1 MNLKIPLLTFATITI
16 GILIA
21 EEQRLSILRHSIDQL
36 SAELAKAQDQSS
48 ASLAE
53 LAKLRER
60 NDALASESDQLR
72 DRLAQAKSS
81 TPLDPNHPSSTPGDS
96 PKPDAKPEKAN
107 WMAGLAKMF
116 NDPEIKKLVQS
127 QQSAGTRMLF
137 SDLGKELNLSP
148 ELTTQVLDLLAE
160 RQNATST
167 PPSNPNDPPSPK
179 VAETNAKL
187 QSLLGPD
194 KAAKLTEYERTTG
207 DRMAIRQYQ
216 RSFSTAGLPLDEPQS
231 AALLKI
237 MKEERLKVPPSPL
250 EPGNQ
255 SLASSMAALQNGD
268 NFEQSLQTE
277 RGLQARV
284 LARAHTVLTPDQMTT
299 FESSQKQQLQRQEM
313 SIKMGKAIFGGAK

>member
-36 SAELAKAQDQSS
+36 SAELSKAQDQSS

-53 LAKLRER
+53 LATLRER
-60 NDALASESDQLR
+60 NDALASESAQLR

-81 TPLDPNHPSSTPGDS
+81 TPLDPNHPSTPTGDS

-107 WMAGLAKMF
+107 WMAGFAKMF

-127 QQSAGTRMLF
+127 QQSAGTRMLY
-137 SDLGKELNLSP
+137 SDLGKELNFSP
-148 ELTTQVLDLLAE
+148 ELTTQVLNLLAE
-160 RQNATST
+160 RQNASST
-167 PPSNPNDPPSPK
+167 PNDPPSPK
-179 VAETNAKL
+179 IAEINAQL
-187 QSLLGPD
+187 QSLLGPE

-216 RSFSTAGLPLDEPQS
+216 RSFSTAGLPLDDPQS

-284 LARAHTVLTPDQMTT
+284 LARAHTILTPDQMTT

>member
-1 MNLKIPLLTFATITI
+1 MNLKIPLLTLATITI
-16 GILIA
+16 GLLIA

-36 SAELAKAQDQSS
+36 SAELSKAQDQSS

-53 LAKLRER
+53 LATLRER
-60 NDALASESDQLR
+60 NDALASESAQLR

-81 TPLDPNHPSSTPGDS
+81 TPPDPNHPSTPTGDS
-96 PKPDAKPEKAN
+96 PKPDAKPEKPN

-127 QQSAGTRMLF
+127 QQSAGTRMLY
-137 SDLGKELNLSP
+137 SDLGKELNFSP
-148 ELTTQVLDLLAE
+148 ELTTQVLNLLAE
-160 RQNATST
+160 RQNASST
-167 PPSNPNDPPSPK
+167 PNDPPSPK
-179 VAETNAKL
+179 IAEINAQL
-187 QSLLGPD
+187 QSLLGPE

-207 DRMAIRQYQ
+207 DRMAIRQFQ
-216 RSFSTAGLPLDEPQS
+216 RSFSTAGLPLDDPQS

-237 MKEERLKVPPSPL
+237 MKEKRLKVTPSPL

-284 LARAHTVLTPDQMTT
+284 LARAHTILTPDQMTT
-299 FESSQKQQLQRQEM
+299 FESSQKQHLQRQEM
-313 SIKMGKAIFGGAK
+313 SIKMGKAIFGGSK

>member
-21 EEQRLSILRHSIDQL
+21 EEQRLSILQHSIDQL
-36 SAELAKAQDQSS
+36 SAELSKAQDQSS

-53 LAKLRER
+53 LATLRER
-60 NDALASESDQLR
+60 NDALASESAQLR

-81 TPLDPNHPSSTPGDS
+81 THPDPNHPSTPTGDS
-96 PKPDAKPEKAN
+96 PKPDAKPEKPN

-127 QQSAGTRMLF
+127 QQSAGTRMLY

-148 ELTTQVLDLLAE
+148 EITTQVLNLLAE
-160 RQNATST
+160 RQNASST
-167 PPSNPNDPPSPK
+167 PNDPPSPK
-179 VAETNAKL
+179 IAEINAQL
-187 QSLLGPD
+187 QSLLGPE

-216 RSFSTAGLPLDEPQS
+216 RSFSTAGLPLDDPQS

-277 RGLQARV
+277 RDLQARV